1 MITIYY
7 TYTSTAKVKEFETFC
22 RAKYNNDNAYHS
34 TCCADGIIMIAF
46 DTQKVALW
54 VDKMGE
60 TPKNQLAVKGKEKCL
75 ISLLGERENAIVMHD
90 GTSFIVNGKKVNKCV
105 NTFSFDE
112 YVYTVA
118 GETNEISLILVT

>member
-7 TYTSTAKVKEFETFC
+7 TYASTTKVKEFEEFC
-22 RAKYNNDNAYHS
+22 KAKYNNDKSYYS
-34 TCCADGIIMIAF
+34 TCYASGIIMVAF
-46 DTQKVALW
+46 DMQKVALW
-54 VDKMGE
+54 VDKIGE
-60 TPKNQLAVKGKEKCL
+60 TPKNQLAIKGKEKCL
-75 ISLLGERENAIVMHD
+75 ISLLGEKENSVITHN
-90 GTSFIVNGKKVNKCV
+90 GTYFLVNGKKVDKCV